1 MERESKNIIW
11 VWERKLLQNL
21 SKKWLYKY
29 HFSKNKPVNMFFM
42 LSSPTY
48 KKRRHFSSIE
58 FETLALT
65 LSYRNNFCMW
75 MKNFNSNLCPLRL
88 LTWGISCSRK
98 KYIFEYS
105 LLLLPHI
112 FQHPAHNVTWP
123 QPSVNSLALVF
134 LNQLGIVCEIFKET

>member
-1 MERESKNIIW
+1 MSI
-11 VWERKLLQNL
+11 RKKIVAKFI
-21 SKKWLYKY
+21 KKWLYKY

-58 FETLALT
+58 FENLALT

-75 MKNFNSNLCPLRL
+75 MKNFNSNLCPLRP

-105 LLLLPHI
+105 KHFVQDI
-112 FQHPAHNVTWP
+112 RAQ
-123 QPSVNSLALVF
+123 
-134 LNQLGIVCEIFKET
+134 VCFHLHRILKAFASPTSHFSTSRT